1 MADEITSESFIPAV
15 IILSCVMVVG
25 FVGNL
30 HVIFVYAF
38 RLKPTNHGFFII
50 VLSIYD
56 ISACTVLIPFMI
68 YMYINPWTYGSVFMC
83 RISRFMM
90 GLIFDG
96 SILTLLL
103 VAVYRYRKICR
114 PHGWQ
119 IKNRV
124 AKLLCFISAI
134 SACVCSCP
142 LIVFSEVST
151 HSLGNKTFTVC
162 GAVEG
167 TIKYGLYYYIFLAL
181 MAFVSLCAL
190 VSLYA
195 CILKAA
201 SILHAKESY
210 GDVNKSGVTGL
221 KHIKLNV
228 LNRHKEL
235 PTSCSKIIVSP
246 EVGYNQD
253 NIEGKTRDNS
263 ETLATCSAN
272 QIKTETTYDNLLRRN
287 RIRQITLAFILVTVF
302 FCISYIPFLSLQIVM
317 KQRQMSSSYL
327 TIDSYIAIRITMTCI
342 YINSMVNCFIY
353 SCFDRQFRQEIGMLY
368 KTLCRRRKD
377 RRSN

>member
-1 MADEITSESFIPAV
+1 MADKINSESFISAV
-15 IILSCVMVVG
+15 VILSCLMVTG

-38 RLKPTNHGFFII
+38 RLKPTNHAIFII

-56 ISACTVLIPFMI
+56 ISACIVLIPFI
-68 YMYINPWTYGSVFMC
+68 LYQIINPWTYGSVFMC
-83 RISRFMM
+83 RIFAFMT
-90 GLIFDG
+90 GLIFTG
-96 SILTLLL
+96 SIFTLLL
-103 VAVYRYRKICR
+103 VAVYRYRKVCR

-124 AKLLCFISAI
+124 AKLFCFIAAI

-142 LIVFSEVST
+142 LLAFKEVRT
-151 HSLGNKTFTVC
+151 QSLENKTFTVC
-162 GAVEG
+162 VRVEG
-167 TIKYGLYYYIFLAL
+167 TIQYALYQLIFIAL
-181 MAFVSLCAL
+181 MTFVSLCAL

-201 SILHAKESY
+201 SGLHAKESF
-210 GDVNKSGVTGL
+210 GDVHKSGVTGL

-235 PTSCSKIIVSP
+235 STSCTKTIDSP

-263 ETLATCSAN
+263 ETLATCSVN
-272 QIKTETTYDNLLRRN
+272 QIKTETTNDNHQKRN
-287 RIRQITLAFILVTVF
+287 RIRKITLAFILVTVF
-302 FCISYIPFLSLQIVM
+302 FCISYIPFLSAGIFLIQIE
-317 KQRQMSSSYL
+317 MSSSDL
-327 TIDSYIAIRITMTCI
+327 SKDSYIALHIVQTCVF
-342 YINSMVNCFIY
+342 INSMVNCFIY
-353 SCFDRQFRQEIGMLY
+353 SCFDIQFKQEIGMLY
-368 KTLCRRRKD
+368 KTLCRTRKD